1 MSLQVSRHR
10 EGSGANVALELFH
23 SLKKR
28 ERKTPQI
35 IQVVVTAEVSEGWDI
50 SLKRYSTST

>member
-35 IQVVVTAEVSEGWDI
+35 IQVVVTAEVSEGWTF
-50 SLKRYSTST
+50 L